1 MQRRR
6 FLRWALL
13 GTLMAASACSRG
25 DDGGATPRGRR
36 GTPLRSPG
44 LAAGMTLAAAMAQR
58 RSVREYTDDPL
69 AGDDVAQLLWAAQG
83 VSSENGLRTAPS
95 AGALYPLTAYAAL
108 ADGLFRYE
116 PAGHRTART
125 STSDLRDRLA
135 QAAFGQDWIGR
146 APAVFAIGGNVSRS
160 AGRYGGRAE
169 RYVFLE
175 AGHAAQNLLLQAV
188 SLGLAGVPVG
198 AFDDDEVHRL
208 LLMPEAERP
217 VYLLP
222 VGRPRSS

>member
-25 DDGGATPRGRR
+25 DDRGAAPSGSR
-36 GTPLRSPG
+36 GTPLPSTG

-69 AGDDVAQLLWAAQG
+69 ASDDVAQLLWAAQG

-108 ADGLFRYE
+108 ADGLFGYE

-125 STSDLRDRLA
+125 STSDLRGRLA
-135 QAAFGQDWIGR
+135 QAAFGQDWIER
-146 APAVFAIGGNVSRS
+146 APAVFAIGGNVARS

-198 AFDDDEVHRL
+198 AFDDDDVHRL

>member
-1 MQRRR
+1 
-6 FLRWALL
+6 
-13 GTLMAASACSRG
+13 
-25 DDGGATPRGRR
+25 
-36 GTPLRSPG
+36 
-44 LAAGMTLAAAMAQR
+44 MTLAAALAQR
-58 RSVREYTDDPL
+58 RSVREYTEDPL

-95 AGALYPLTAYAAL
+95 AGALYPLTAYVAL
-108 ADGLFRYE
+108 ADGLFCYE

-146 APAVFAIGGNVSRS
+146 APAVFAIGGNVSRP

-208 LLMPEAERP
+208 LLMPETERP